1 MCTDYQCI
9 SVIKAVLQQHSQP
22 RRAAARPSITLPDSV
37 QRVPPSVRS
46 RRPVVPMRSDGCRRK
61 KCACLCV
68 IFFVSLCDVAVWLTQ
83 VRADRRARQPHA
95 GLHSHAVCHFH
106 SRLCIPSLPFSL
118 CLSHFPPAERTK
130 APPLFAANQHVLRH
144 SNMALRPSAV
154 LSLSLSFCLIS
165 HPFTDALRIIE
176 YVRPRES
183 PCMSASVTTLLC
195 FFFVFFFVCRA
206 LVRWGCHVVTWHGH
220 QVIKPSQQRR
230 KSMITSQR
238 ESNNGCPLPS
248 VNNPYYHFITPTKS
262 RQPLPSTG
270 AAYSPHLFPPAF
282 FFFFRIERR

>member
-37 QRVPPSVRS
+37 QRVPPSVHS

-118 CLSHFPPAERTK
+118 CLSHFPLAERTK
-130 APPLFAANQHVLRH
+130 APPVRCKSA
-144 SNMALRPSAV
+144 RPPSLQYGSPSIHRP
-154 LSLSLSFCLIS
+154 LSLALFLSDFS
-165 HPFTDALRIIE
+165 PF
-176 YVRPRES
+176 
-183 PCMSASVTTLLC
+183 
-195 FFFVFFFVCRA
+195 
-206 LVRWGCHVVTWHGH
+206 H
-220 QVIKPSQQRR
+220 
-230 KSMITSQR
+230 
-238 ESNNGCPLPS
+238 
-248 VNNPYYHFITPTKS
+248 
-262 RQPLPSTG
+262 
-270 AAYSPHLFPPAF
+270 
-282 FFFFRIERR
+282 